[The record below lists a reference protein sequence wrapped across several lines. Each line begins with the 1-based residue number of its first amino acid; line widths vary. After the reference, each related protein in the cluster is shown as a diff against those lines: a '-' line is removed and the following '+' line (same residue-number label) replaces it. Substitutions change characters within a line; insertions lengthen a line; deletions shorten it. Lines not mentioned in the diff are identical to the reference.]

1 MPHKRN
7 PIISERV
14 AGLARVMRAD
24 ALAALENIALWGER
38 DITHS
43 SVERVIVPDATSLLE
58 YMTRKLAEVI
68 EGLRVSPDR
77 MRENLERTGGL
88 VFSHRVLLALIARGL
103 GREEAYRLVQSAATR
118 ALEGRGRFRDL
129 IRESGA
135 LPDAE
140 LEACFDA
147 AAALRHVDA
156 IFTRLGLSE
165 APAEPPSGTPNQG
178 GTHSTQG
185 LPAGI
190 PDRGRVLTGLS
201 AFWFG
206 RLRDIVPNHFI
217 STDPAT
223 FPPAVHAQRQ
233 MLAGR
238 SMLVRRL
245 RPIGIECVVRGYLA
259 GSAWKEYA

>member
-1 MPHKRN
+1 
-7 PIISERV
+7 
-14 AGLARVMRAD
+14 
-24 ALAALENIALWGER
+24 
-38 DITHS
+38 
-43 SVERVIVPDATSLLE
+43 
-58 YMTRKLAEVI
+58 KLAEVI

-165 APAEPPSGTPNQG
+165 AHLDLPLFSRGKVRDIYDLGEHLLIVATDRLSAFDAV
-178 GTHSTQG
+178 

-259 GSAWKEYA
+259 GSAWKEYAATGALGGEPLPAGLRMGSRLPAPVFTPATK

>member
-14 AGLARVMRAD
+14 ARQARVMRAD

-43 SVERVIVPDATSLLE
+43 SVERVIIPDATSLAE

-68 EGLRVSPDR
+68 EGLRVYPDR
-77 MRENLERTGGL
+77 MRENLEKTGGL
-88 VFSHRVLLALIARGL
+88 VFSHRVLLALIERGL
-103 GREEAYRLVQSAATR
+103 GREEAYRIVQSAAMR
-118 ALEGRGRFRDL
+118 ALEGGGRFRDL

-147 AAALRHVDA
+147 SAALRHVDA

-165 APAEPPSGTPNQG
+165 APAVPPSGTPNQG
-178 GTHSTQG
+178 GANSTQR
-185 LPAGI
+185 LPAAGGTQRGGP
-190 PDRGRVLTGLS
+190 PD
-201 AFWFG
+201 A
-206 RLRDIVPNHFI
+206 
-217 STDPAT
+217 
-223 FPPAVHAQRQ
+223 
-233 MLAGR
+233 
-238 SMLVRRL
+238 
-245 RPIGIECVVRGYLA
+245 
-259 GSAWKEYA
+259 